1 MSRLPTR
8 LLALPVSLA
17 ATFSLGLTLTPA
29 GAADGSGAAE
39 PSAAADEQAARGA
52 QPQPDGEDDSLP
64 HGRPVDPEVAARAA
78 ARVAVTGF
86 EMPFPCGQEWTGTT
100 RSSHSPSA
108 LSIDWNRPGDDG
120 DPVVASAP
128 GVVTTAYSSVTGGYG
143 KWVVVDHGSNES
155 TLYAHLSAVN
165 VKVGQRVDQG
175 QLLGAVGTTGNST
188 GPHLHYE
195 QRYSGGVMTPYF
207 HGVKFAFG
215 STLESRNCVDLPLSA
230 DLLGKKNTELVL
242 FRRAPTA
249 KFLVRR
255 TKKPAKV
262 IKYGSATDD
271 PVLGDWDGNGRAN
284 VGVFTAAKRTFRLL
298 AAGEEQTIV
307 FGSRKDKPVA
317 GDWDGDGTWEVGV
330 RRAAKAAFRLRAAD
344 GTVKVVP
351 LGDPGDLPVTGD
363 WDGDG
368 RTDLGVYDQATS
380 TFTLRLVD
388 ADGLVWTAQVP
399 FGDPG
404 DLPVV
409 GDWDGNG
416 KSDLGVWDPLTAVF
430 SQRKAPAP
438 TTTSR
443 EVTDIRFGRK
453 R

>member
-1 MSRLPTR
+1 MSRLSAR

-17 ATFSLGLTLTPA
+17 AMLSLGVTLAPA
-29 GAADGSGAAE
+29 DATDGSGGAV
-39 PSAAADEQAARGA
+39 DRQTARPGG
-52 QPQPDGEDDSLP
+52 PQPDGEDDSLP
-64 HGRPVDPEVAARAA
+64 HGRPVDPKIAARAA
-78 ARVAVTGF
+78 ARVAVTAF
-86 EMPFPCGQEWTGTT
+86 EMPFPCGQEWTGST

-108 LSIDWNRPGDDG
+108 LSIDWNRYGDDG

-128 GVVTTAYSSVTGGYG
+128 GLVTTAYSSVTGGYG
-143 KWVVVDHGSNES
+143 KWVVVDHGSGES

-195 QRYSGGVMTPYF
+195 QRYQGGVMAPYF
-207 HGVKFAFG
+207 HGSKFSFG
-215 STLESRNCVDLPLSA
+215 STLASRNCVDLPLSA
-230 DLLGKKNTELVL
+230 DLLGRKNTELVL

-255 TKKPAKV
+255 TKKPPKV
-262 IKYGSATDD
+262 IEYGHATDD

-298 AAGEEQTIV
+298 AAGEEQTVV

-344 GTVKVVP
+344 GKVTVVP
-351 LGDPGDLPVTGD
+351 LGDAGDLPVTGD

-368 RTDLGVYDQATS
+368 RTDLGVFDQATS

-388 ADGLVWTAQVP
+388 AGGLVWTAKVS

-416 KSDLGVWDPLTAVF
+416 KSDLGVWDPVTAVF

-443 EVTDIRFGRK
+443 EVTDIRFGR
-453 R
+453 RR